1 MKNLEKL
8 TKDQASEAS
17 KEIFEALESK
27 MGMVPN
33 IYATIGNSAPAL
45 KATLGIGEA
54 LGKGEFSGKE
64 TEAIALSVS
73 QINDCGYC
81 LAAHTAIGGNHGF
94 SQDEMV
100 AIRNGEVQDT
110 KLKALT
116 ELAKAITES
125 KGYPEQSKV
134 DNFFDAGYSKAALA
148 ELIVLVGLNTIT
160 NYTNH
165 IAGTEVDFPTAPEL
179 AEA

>member
-8 TKDQASEAS
+8 TKDQASTDS
-17 KEIFEALESK
+17 KEIFESLESK
-27 MGMVPN
+27 MGMIPN

-64 TEAIALSVS
+64 TEAIALSVA
-73 QINDCGYC
+73 QVNECAYC
-81 LAAHTAIGGNHGF
+81 LAAHTAVGGNHGF
-94 SQDEMV
+94 NKDEMI

-116 ELAKAITES
+116 ELTKAITKS
-125 KGYPEQSKV
+125 KGYPDQELIN
-134 DNFFDAGYSKAALA
+134 NFFDAGYSKAALA

-165 IAGTEVDFPTAPEL
+165 IAKTEIDFPVAPEL

>member
-8 TKDQASEAS
+8 TKDQASTDS
-17 KEIFEALESK
+17 KEIFESLESK
-27 MGMVPN
+27 MGMIPN

-64 TEAIALSVS
+64 TEAIALAVS
-73 QINDCGYC
+73 QTNECGYC

-94 SQDEMV
+94 SKDEMV
-100 AIRNGEVQDT
+100 AIRNGEVEDT

-116 ELAKAITES
+116 ELAKAITETR
-125 KGYPEQSKV
+125 GYPDQTKI
-134 DNFFDAGYSKAALA
+134 DTFFDAGYSKAALA

-165 IAGTEVDFPTAPEL
+165 IAKTEIDFPAAPEL
-179 AEA
+179 ATA

>member
-1 MKNLEKL
+1 MKNLEAISKE
-8 TKDQASEAS
+8 QASETS
-17 KEIFEALESK
+17 KEIFDSLDKK
-27 MGMVPN
+27 MGTVPN
-33 IYATIGNSAPAL
+33 VYRAIGNSGPAL

-64 TEAIALSVS
+64 TEAIALAVG
-73 QINDCGYC
+73 QANVCGYC
-81 LAAHTAIGGNHGF
+81 LAAHTAVGKMQGF
-94 SQDEMV
+94 SEDETV
-100 AIRNGEVQDT
+100 ALRNGQIEDK

-116 ELAKAITES
+116 DLAKSITENR
-125 KGYPEQSKV
+125 GYPKQDLM
-134 DNFFDAGYSKAALA
+134 DNFFEVGYSKAALA

-165 IAGTEVDFPTAPEL
+165 IAQTEVDFPAAPEL